1 MPLTR
6 KKARISYAETAAKDT
21 ADPPAICG
29 DVDED
34 FEDDRKPAAAV
45 KAKLSRKRKKTSS
58 SKKQKTKKQEIKP
71 LDTLPPE
78 VLEQVMLFLSNPRTV
93 LTLSMTSKSLR
104 DAITPEIVI
113 RSAIFHGGFS
123 KERITN
129 TIKAVEKYSIHMPS
143 TFRLL
148 RLATARSCERT
159 GVQKCL
165 QYDMTTS
172 RSRSLV
178 NHSETSK
185 HGMHICFDCEK
196 ALVRY
201 SDAGDPKVEKDGT
214 RTYDLRGLA
223 AAGYGSCMMLYSCL
237 QCEAGTGDPFGSVV
251 DFATYSRE
259 KRRFSQEAESGNLRR
274 EHEESSSSSSF
285 RGPDVSDEYEQRRSQ
300 LLKIFQEADDH
311 YEDFVKSKQ
320 DLQELRRQ
328 RRLEEADQRVA
339 RKLAKQQKILSMLE
353 EALQDCP
360 LKEAILKHDVKD
372 GLVHF
377 ESPTLIYVQS
387 LMDKPAPSTLSKKK
401 VSELASS
408 LSTLYSQFEQH
419 NFIRGGHFG
428 MPTSESS
435 LERAI
440 YSFCD
445 EKEVAEELFSSKRV
459 LSCGSSPDFEIME
472 KHLAE
477 GSPFRAILSLMSAS
491 MIKDALLR
499 FIKQTSHRQNHST
512 RIRILEMVWCKKVSV
527 EARDGE
533 NAFNRALQEDTAASA
548 AVLSKVWKRYVRIC
562 RNIREYYERP
572 EVISWQQDN
581 DENDEGR
588 RTRRTKADVLR
599 TFRGSYHWAYWYTDL
614 VQGNFTSLLQKH
626 KEIWSRGY

>member
-1 MPLTR
+1 MPSTR
-6 KKARISYAETAAKDT
+6 KKARISYAESADKEET
-21 ADPPAICG
+21 ADPPISG
-29 DVDED
+29 DVDEED
-34 FEDDRKPAAAV
+34 EEDDRKPAAAV
-45 KAKLSRKRKKTSS
+45 KTNLSRKRKKTSS

-259 KRRFSQEAESGNLRR
+259 KHRFRQEVAPGNRHR
-274 EHEESSSSSSF
+274 EQESSSF
-285 RGPDVSDEYEQRRSQ
+285 RGPDVSVEYEQRRSQ

-311 YEDFVKSKQ
+311 YENFVKSKQ
-320 DLQELRRQ
+320 DLRELRRQ

-339 RKLAKQQKILSMLE
+339 RKLAKQQKILSMIE

-377 ESPTLIYVQS
+377 GSPTLIYVQS
-387 LMDKPAPSTLSKKK
+387 LMEKPAPSTLSKKK

-477 GSPFRAILSLMSAS
+477 GSPFRAILSLMPAS
-491 MIKDALLR
+491 MIKDALLC
-499 FIKQTSHRQNHST
+499 FVKKQSGFLHNCDSWT
-512 RIRILEMVWCKKVSV
+512 RASIMEMVWHKQVI
-527 EARDGE
+527 EAAWGE
-533 NAFNRALQEDTAASA
+533 EALDRMLQEDTVAAS
-548 AVLSKVWKRYVRIC
+548 AVLSKIWKCFLKIR

-572 EVISWQQDN
+572 EVISWEQDD
-581 DENDEGR
+581 DENDDGR
-588 RTRRTKADVLR
+588 RTRPTKAEVLR
-599 TFRGSYHWAYWYTDL
+599 TFGRSSHWYTYL
-614 VQGNFTSLLQKH
+614 VEGNFTALLEKH
-626 KEIWSRGY
+626 KQIWRRGY